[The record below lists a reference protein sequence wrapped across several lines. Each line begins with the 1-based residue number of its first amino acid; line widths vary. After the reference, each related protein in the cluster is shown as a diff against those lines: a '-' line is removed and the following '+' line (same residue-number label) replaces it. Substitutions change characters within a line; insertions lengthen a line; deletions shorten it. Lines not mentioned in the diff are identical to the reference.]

1 MGIEG
6 IENLQEDGATATQD
20 TSAAPPVDINP
31 SQSETPTGPT
41 TSPDVVITNDPG
53 PAPEGDAPVD
63 DDSQTPDNQ
72 PGDPGSEDNVVP
84 VNVLNDENA

>member
-20 TSAAPPVDINP
+20 TSAAPPVDITP

-41 TSPDVVITNDPG
+41 TSPDVVVTNDPG

-63 DDSQTPDNQ
+63 D
-72 PGDPGSEDNVVP
+72 GSHVVP
-84 VNVLNDENA
+84 VDANDPASDDEAVNVLGDDQSA